1 MPEHPNVETLREGY
15 ALFNKGEMAAAME
28 SWSDDIVWH
37 TPGNNPLSGDYRG
50 KQEVAGFFAKMQ
62 GMGLTSM
69 NLEVHDIL
77 ANDEHAVAM
86 IEVNV
91 DRGDRHY
98 EGKAVHVWHLQD
110 GKATEF
116 WNMIADQAAAD
127 AFWL

>member
-37 TPGNNPLSGDYRG
+37 TPGNSPIAGDYRG
-50 KQEVAGFFAKMQ
+50 KQEIAGFFAKMQ

-86 IEVNV
+86 IDVNV
-91 DRGDRHY
+91 DRGDHHY
-98 EGKAVHVWHLQD
+98 EGKSVHVWHLRD

-116 WNMIADQAAAD
+116 WGMAADQAAAD

>member
-1 MPEHPNVETLREGY
+1 MPEHPNIETLREGY
-15 ALFNKGEMAAAME
+15 ALFNKGEIETAMG

-37 TPGNNPLSGDYRG
+37 TPGNSPIAGDYRG
-50 KQEVAGFFAKMQ
+50 KQEIAGFFTKMQ

-77 ANDEHAVAM
+77 ANDEHAMAM
-86 IEVNV
+86 IDINV

-98 EGKAVHVWHLQD
+98 EGKSVHVWHFRD

-116 WNMIADQAAAD
+116 WGMSADQAAAD
-127 AFWL
+127 AFWV